1 MCYVSINI
9 KKERKLALETTV
21 LEKDYKL
28 PDGQI
33 ITIGRERF
41 EAPEILMNPQLLE
54 KENDDLA
61 LMIYNSIVGCP
72 MDIQK

>member
-28 PDGQI
+28 PDG
-33 ITIGRERF
+33 
-41 EAPEILMNPQLLE
+41 
-54 KENDDLA
+54 
-61 LMIYNSIVGCP
+61 
-72 MDIQK
+72 